1 MTNLLNNTALYQT
14 TAKKPEVLVTKQS
27 NFVKAQ
33 APVAKIANPIK
44 PAKHK
49 GTLLPSKIFD
59 SPVTIAKDFGR
70 DIVSI
75 GKAVKGKAND
85 HELGRINDLALKTGS
100 LGLAAYLCIKNPL
113 KLSKT
118 MEFVGCGTFLAA
130 MSLWPKLMIQAPL
143 KMRTGVDI
151 HQKYVDSQDRK
162 KMLFQ
167 DPQYDLTDM
176 FSREDLDKM
185 GKKLGVSKKLPDRDN
200 YIKQRAKKTAVQ
212 GNTLWMMTA
221 GLATP
226 LSSALMCNLVEKPIN
241 KLYEKIDLAKTELKS
256 ADKIPEAGL
265 KENLKYHANEIIKKV
280 NDKAVEKGNEKA
292 AELVTKNLNKFI
304 NENGTKPVDAGMI
317 DKLTDILSSSGLSSD
332 IALRGAIKADING
345 LLNSNN
351 CLTEDVVKNVLA
363 SVGVNDDNVI
373 KNILNNETLKREMSA
388 GAVGN
393 VANILT
399 KSVKKGCKNKKE
411 INQFNKLLNSELA
424 KQNKPS
430 LNVIADKLKDLGE
443 KLNDLS
449 KGKAPIDKYIDA
461 RVGDKS
467 GVFAANQFEKASN
480 SLIKTMT
487 KAQNPK
493 FLNRLFKGS
502 NKELQNLMNG
512 NTDDIAKALETL
524 VSDET
529 QYKKVVKELVKIIG
543 QTDDT
548 IGAEFTGMVED
559 KTKKLLQSKKNDFGT
574 FKNIQNVLNDELKCG
589 SVCSEITTNAKA
601 KATGVTSS
609 FYRLLQTLD
618 FFKRDAQGTLV
629 NDVRTYCNC
638 SSDVEAK
645 KIIEAGKKYLLDATI
660 VDNAERLTTS
670 SFNLSDADYKN
681 LMKFLYDKEHKV
693 GNVNDALT
701 NSLNNYKDA
710 FRDNILNWKNDM
722 TPGLERRIVD
732 NKIDEIAKNPDFLTK
747 NALTGK
753 STKSLIQ
760 ENAKK
765 YYNSQKWLRIFGG
778 FLAVLAT
785 VTLVAGL
792 AIGRKTKVEKQAEQ
806 ESKING

>member
-33 APVAKIANPIK
+33 TPVTTIANPIK
-44 PAKHK
+44 PLEHK
-49 GTLLPSKIFD
+49 GKLLPSRIFD

-176 FSREDLDKM
+176 FSRKDLDRM

-256 ADKIPEAGL
+256 AVKLPEAGL
-265 KENLKYHANEIIKKV
+265 KENLKYRANEIIKKV

-351 CLTEDVVKNVLA
+351 CLTEDVVKNALA
-363 SVGVNDDNVI
+363 NMGVNDENVI
-373 KNILNNETLKREMSA
+373 KNILNNETLKKEMSS

-411 INQFNKLLNSELA
+411 INQFNKLLNSELS

-430 LNVIADKLKDLGE
+430 LNVIADKLIELGG

-461 RVGDKS
+461 RIGEKS

-487 KAQNPK
+487 NAQNPK

-502 NKELQNLMNG
+502 NKELRNLMNG
-512 NTDDIAKALETL
+512 NTDDIASALNTL
-524 VSDET
+524 VQDDK
-529 QYKKVVKELVKIIG
+529 QYNKVVEELVKIIG

-548 IGAEFTGMVED
+548 IGAEFTGTVEA
-559 KTKKLLQSKKNDFGT
+559 KTKELLRNNKNKFAGY
-574 FKNIQNVLNDELKCG
+574 KNIQNVLNDELKCG

-618 FFKRDAQGTLV
+618 FFKRDAKGTLIE
-629 NDVRTYCNC
+629 DVKTHCNC
-638 SSDVEAK
+638 SEVEAK

-681 LMKFLYDKEHKV
+681 LMTFLYDKKHNV
-693 GNVNDALT
+693 GNVNDALA

-722 TPGLERRIVD
+722 TPGLERRVVD
-732 NKIDEIAKNPDFLTK
+732 GIKNGNTNPDFLTK

-778 FLAVLAT
+778 SLAVLAT

>member
-33 APVAKIANPIK
+33 APVTKIANPIK
-44 PAKHK
+44 PLEHK
-49 GTLLPSKIFD
+49 GKLLPSRIFD

-100 LGLAAYLCIKNPL
+100 LGLATYLCIKNPL

-176 FSREDLDKM
+176 FSREDLDRM

-265 KENLKYHANEIIKKV
+265 KENLKYRANEIIKKV
-280 NDKAVEKGNEKA
+280 NDKAISKSNKKA
-292 AELVTKNLNKFI
+292 AELLTKNLNKFI
-304 NENGTKPVDAGMI
+304 NENGTKTVDAGMI
-317 DKLTDILSSSGLSSD
+317 DKLTEILSSSGLSSD

-363 SVGVNDDNVI
+363 SMGVNDDNVI
-373 KNILNNETLKREMSA
+373 KNILNNETLQKEMSA
-388 GAVGN
+388 GAIGN

-411 INQFNKLLNSELA
+411 INQFNKLLNSELS

-430 LNVIADKLKDLGE
+430 LNVIADKLKDLGK
-443 KLNDLS
+443 KLNELAVD
-449 KGKAPIDKYIDA
+449 KGSIDKYIDA

-512 NTDDIAKALETL
+512 NTDDIAKALNTL
-524 VSDET
+524 VQDDK
-529 QYKKVVKELVKIIG
+529 QYKRLVRELVKIIG

-548 IGAEFTGMVED
+548 IGAEFTGMVD
-559 KTKKLLQSKKNDFGT
+559 TKARDLLGEHKNNFISYT
-574 FKNIQNVLNDELKCG
+574 NLQNVLDKEVKCG
-589 SVCSEITTNAKA
+589 SAISEITTNAKA

-618 FFKRDAQGTLV
+618 FFKRDAKGTLI
-629 NDVRTYCNC
+629 NDVKEHCNC
-638 SSDVEAK
+638 SEVDAK

-670 SFNLSDADYKN
+670 SFNLSDENYKR
-681 LMKFLYDKEHKV
+681 LMRFLYDKDKNV

-710 FRDNILNWKNDM
+710 FRANILNWKNDM
-722 TPGLERRIVD
+722 TPGLERRVVD
-732 NKIDEIAKNPDFLTK
+732 GINNGNTNPDFLTK

-778 FLAVLAT
+778 SLAVLAT